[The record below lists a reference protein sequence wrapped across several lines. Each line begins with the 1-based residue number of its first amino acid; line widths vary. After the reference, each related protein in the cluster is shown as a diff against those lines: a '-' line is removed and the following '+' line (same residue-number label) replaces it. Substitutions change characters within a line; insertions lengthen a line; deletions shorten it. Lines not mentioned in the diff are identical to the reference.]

1 MKSQQWILTGRSNT
15 VIISIRLDL
24 KSKHE
29 KVTYEKQLAQRLIKP
44 PVTHPFYYIHY
55 IYRRPLY
62 LSVWI
67 EELKSV
73 NLSSYSV
80 SQIHQ

>member
-1 MKSQQWILTGRSNT
+1 MKSQQLILTGRSNT

-29 KVTYEKQLAQRLIKP
+29 KVAYEKQLAQRLIKP

-55 IYRRPLY
+55 IYRPPLY
-62 LSVWI
+62 LSV
-67 EELKSV
+67 
-73 NLSSYSV
+73 
-80 SQIHQ
+80 